1 MASREKA
8 RQFLEESEAHKH
20 YSDIVECAL
29 TYFIAKAEKEGNTRF
44 AADLRKTQE
53 GYHEEFLK
61 GVEITVEVYA
71 ETFTDDELDDLI
83 ILHSN
88 PALRKARA
96 LTSEIFNTVVK
107 HYALVAP

>member
-20 YSDIVECAL
+20 YSNIVECAL
-29 TYFIAKAEKEGNTRF
+29 TYFIAKAEKEGNARF
-44 AADLRKTQE
+44 AADLRKTKE

-71 ETFTDDELDDLI
+71 EMFTDDELDDLI

-96 LTSEIFNTVVK
+96 LTSEIFNTVVE